1 MLVHQLFYGI
11 LCQIRV
17 DRTGSVA
24 EERRK
29 MVYLTRLAGL
39 QDHGNRRSLFRL
51 YQMLLQR

>member
-11 LCQIRV
+11 LRQIRV

-39 QDHGNRRSLFRL
+39 
-51 YQMLLQR
+51 